1 VELQELPFAGN
12 RASTFCSALRDA
24 SSPRAYPRVMRAAA
38 GLLVVCFI
46 ACASDARRDE
56 ATPQPA
62 AATAPVAAPKL
73 ELEARRRVAW
83 GYGCGG
89 NCAQNTR
96 GESRFSLGAD
106 GDSAA
111 VADAGDEATTFSSP
125 GSLTNQARH
134 WALSWTGSVERTDT
148 SMTVRLTSGAL
159 TCEESQDKGTVPC
172 RHPPP
177 SQLVLRCG
185 RDQLEVGGGKRPIW
199 RCEPDPPIPGGE
211 WSGTPFPWVFGID
224 DPIDTLHAGEPQPE
238 TSYRLRD
245 DH

>member
-1 VELQELPFAGN
+1 MELQELPFEGN

-24 SSPRAYPRVMRAAA
+24 SSARAYPRAMRAA

-46 ACASDARRDE
+46 GCASDARRDE
-56 ATPQPA
+56 ATPQPSA
-62 AATAPVAAPKL
+62 ANAPVAAPKL

-96 GESRFSLGAD
+96 GESRFSLGAE
-106 GDSAA
+106 GASAA

-125 GSLTNQARH
+125 GSLTTQARH
-134 WALSWTGSVERTDT
+134 WALSWTGSVERSDT

-159 TCEESQDKGTVPC
+159 TCQESQDKGTVPC
-172 RHPPP
+172 KHPPP

-238 TSYRLRD
+238 TTYVLRA